1 MDKNNFNE
9 SLVRLAAELKK
20 VDRID
25 ENSRELVEKLDA
37 DIHRILGAN
46 GEVPPEHRLTLIE
59 TLERSVDRLEAT
71 HPTLTLLM
79 GRLIKALSDMG
90 I

>member
-1 MDKNNFNE
+1 MDKNHFSE

-25 ENSRELVEKLDA
+25 DDSRGLVEKLDA
-37 DIHRILGAN
+37 DIHRVLGAK
-46 GEVPPEHRLTLIE
+46 GDVPAEHRLTLIE
-59 TLERSVDRLEAT
+59 TLEKSVDRLEAT
-71 HPTLTLLM
+71 HPTLTLM
-79 GRLIKALSDMG
+79 MSRLIKALSDMG